1 MNKSEILYPIF
12 LSLAAKMQSDDL
24 FYRYL
29 YEDMAYGKFPFGIY
43 VQDNYLVCF
52 RKNKEF
58 SLSLKL
64 VDDNHEN
71 ILDEIH
77 SLLKNRACVLSEKDN
92 IKKIDIYMTND
103 NNAEEKYKNKKSYR
117 DNLIQNYILNKGDK
131 HKINISKL
139 KKLLKLINNG
149 LLFKIISC
157 NDFTFEKNHNIK
169 DIKGIYFSDRNIEVD
184 PELFSKFIQSSS
196 TKTSSIDHDSL
207 WDDYDCHLSNKIFT
221 IGKLWEIFVTK
232 FYTDNTSEEST

>member
-1 MNKSEILYPIF
+1 MMNRSEILYPIF
-12 LSLAAKMQSDDL
+12 LSLAAKMKSDDL

-43 VQDNYLVCF
+43 VQDHYLVCF

-58 SLSLKL
+58 SLKL
-64 VDDNHEN
+64 VDENHEN

-117 DNLIQNYILNKGDK
+117 DNLIQNYILNL
-131 HKINISKL
+131 S
-139 KKLLKLINNG
+139 LIH
-149 LLFKIISC
+149 I
-157 NDFTFEKNHNIK
+157 
-169 DIKGIYFSDRNIEVD
+169 
-184 PELFSKFIQSSS
+184 
-196 TKTSSIDHDSL
+196 
-207 WDDYDCHLSNKIFT
+207 
-221 IGKLWEIFVTK
+221 
-232 FYTDNTSEEST
+232 